1 LFRSDEFLKGENMP
15 PLHPA
20 FVHFPIALVVFS
32 FITDLLG
39 RLFGRAS
46 LRAAG
51 FWCLLGALIFGAIA
65 ATTGY
70 IDFTRD
76 SLGTDTAR
84 YADFHMDVG
93 WVLVGAVV
101 VLTLWR
107 WLVYAR
113 RDISPGYLYLVAALL
128 VMGLTLFQG
137 WYGGEMVYSQGAGV
151 AAAGKGTE
159 PPTVGKQR
167 LDKVT
172 KNGD

>member
-1 LFRSDEFLKGENMP
+1 MP

-32 FITDLLG
+32 FVTDLLG
-39 RLFGRAS
+39 RLFNRVS
-46 LRAAG
+46 LRSAG
-51 FWCLLGALIFGAIA
+51 SWSLLGALLVGAITA
-65 ATTGY
+65 ATGY
-70 IDFTRD
+70 WDFTRD
-76 SLGTDTAR
+76 TLGAETSR
-84 YADFHMDVG
+84 YADFHMDIG
-93 WVLVGAVV
+93 WILIGAVA
-101 VLTLWR
+101 VLTVWR

-113 RDISPGYLYLVAALL
+113 RNVTPGYPYLIAALL

-159 PPTVGKQR
+159 APAVGKQR

-172 KNGD
+172 KSGD